1 MAYITISGHPGSGT
15 STLVQLLSDA
25 KGWSSLNGGEL
36 FRKEAK
42 RRGLSLAEF
51 GQMCKD
57 NLDVDRELDALL
69 RNEML
74 RDDEHAPSIVESR
87 LAGWWAFQLN
97 LNIPRIWLEVDELE
111 RANRVHDREG
121 GSIDDILD
129 ASRERANVD
138 AQRFLELYNL
148 LPEQKEPYTHILD
161 ATSLNPQEV
170 LAQVLTIVEE
180 F

>member
-1 MAYITISGHPGSGT
+1 MLH
-15 STLVQLLSDA
+15 
-25 KGWSSLNGGEL
+25 
-36 FRKEAK
+36 
-42 RRGLSLAEF
+42 LSL
-51 GQMCKD
+51 K
-57 NLDVDRELDALL
+57 VDWPGGGL
-69 RNEML
+69 
-74 RDDEHAPSIVESR
+74 
-87 LAGWWAFQLN
+87 FQLN